1 MIEDF
6 SETPKLLSVRAEI
19 FCEKESHKRIIIG
32 KHGGQLKKIGTYAR
46 EDMEN
51 FFGVRV
57 YLNLWVKVKE
67 NWRNDDRNLNSF
79 GFGRDA
85 Y

>member
-1 MIEDF
+1 
-6 SETPKLLSVRAEI
+6 
-19 FCEKESHKRIIIG
+19 
-32 KHGGQLKKIGTYAR
+32 
-46 EDMEN
+46 MEN